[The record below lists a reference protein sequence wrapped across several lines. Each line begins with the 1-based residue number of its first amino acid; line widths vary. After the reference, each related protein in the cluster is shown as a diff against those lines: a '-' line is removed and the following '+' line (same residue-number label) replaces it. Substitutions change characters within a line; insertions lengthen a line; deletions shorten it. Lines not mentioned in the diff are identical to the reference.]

1 MLCCVWM
8 KPTMLLVAGSNSMI
22 HVWWLKG
29 SAMAIEYYALVGV
42 GAGGAAVYGGC
53 VGWLLALWGLDT
65 AAMLWRTR
73 NGELAVVHGLLTAV
87 LGYTV
92 LMRTRLL
99 ELSFYPALFISLLAA
114 WMVELLFALYF
125 MSRRAPARNAEQRKR
140 EQERTHL
147 GRRTSKTA
155 AATARK
161 ELRRVADVPQGVGRR
176 L

>member
-1 MLCCVWM
+1 MLCWVWM

-29 SAMAIEYYALVGV
+29 SAMAIEYYAAVGI
-42 GAGGAAVYGGC
+42 GAGLSAVYGG
-53 VGWLLALWGLDT
+53 VPGWLVALWGLDT
-65 AAMLWRTR
+65 TAMLWRTR
-73 NGELAVVHGLLTAV
+73 DGEMSLVHGLLTAV
-87 LGYTV
+87 LGYAV

-161 ELRRVADVPQGVGRR
+161 ELRRVADVPQGVRGR

>member
-1 MLCCVWM
+1 
-8 KPTMLLVAGSNSMI
+8 
-22 HVWWLKG
+22 
-29 SAMAIEYYALVGV
+29 MAVEYYAAVGI
-42 GAGGAAVYGGC
+42 GSGLAAVYGG
-53 VGWLLALWGLDT
+53 VGGWLIALWGLDT
-65 AAMLWRTR
+65 AAVLWRTR
-73 NGELAVVHGLLTAV
+73 NGEMSVVHGGLTV
-87 LGYTV
+87 LLGYAV

-99 ELSFYPALFISLLAA
+99 ELSFYPALFISLLST

-147 GRRTSKTA
+147 GRRTGQAA

-161 ELRRVADVPQGVGRR
+161 ELRRVVSVPEKVGRR